1 MSDHLFCHHLSGRE
15 VSFVHDPEIGQRIQG
30 LSDTKK
36 QLLARTLEENDLDA
50 SWLFQELPVPPRNPQ
65 EALLAEIWEEVL
77 NLADVGVEDN
87 FFDLGGDSILS
98 VRIVAKARERGLI
111 FSSRQLF
118 EYPTIAS
125 LVEVAEL
132 AELHFYPRGS
142 NPTRQS
148 AAEPPGLSPEAFPEA
163 ELSNDELERVLDL
176 LAQRQADSDG
186 RMRFAAADAS
196 SVEPA
201 GELPRLLALRSARF

>member
-1 MSDHLFCHHLSGRE
+1 M
-15 VSFVHDPEIGQRIQG
+15 V
-30 LSDTKK
+30 
-36 QLLARTLEENDLDA
+36 RTLEENDLDA

-77 NLADVGVEDN
+77 SQGDVGVEDN

-98 VRIVAKARERGLI
+98 VRIVAKARERGLV

-125 LVEVAEL
+125 LVEVAEV
-132 AELHFYPRGS
+132 ADSPHQSPS
-142 NPTRQS
+142 STPSQPSPTQQLPTQQLEARQDPHQS
-148 AAEPPGLSPEAFPEA
+148 ATPATVCEASEAAAADSDLSPEAFPEA
-163 ELSNDELERVLDL
+163 DLSEEELGRVLDL

-186 RMRFAAADAS
+186 RMRFAADDSS